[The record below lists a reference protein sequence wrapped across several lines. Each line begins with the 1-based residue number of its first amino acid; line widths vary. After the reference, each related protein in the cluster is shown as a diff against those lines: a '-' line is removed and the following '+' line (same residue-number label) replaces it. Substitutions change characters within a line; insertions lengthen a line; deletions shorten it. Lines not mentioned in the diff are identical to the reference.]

1 MALIVVLT
9 EEALGAADVTKITS
23 LHPDA
28 AFTVLVPADTERNL
42 LASIIDHLSLGEIRE
57 AIHEVAH
64 PAAPSEARTTAADQ
78 LAASLA
84 AFAAAGAS
92 AQGTVVDDDPLPALR
107 TAVTQENADE
117 VVVVTTP
124 HAVEDTLHTDWASRA
139 REELRVPVMHL
150 YAGTNQLG

>member
-9 EEALGAADVTKITS
+9 EEALGAADVAKITA

-42 LASIIDHLSLGEIRE
+42 LASIINHLSLGEIRE
-57 AIHEVAH
+57 AIDEVAH
-64 PAAPSEARTTAADQ
+64 RAAPSEARTTAADQ
-78 LAASLA
+78 LATSLA
-84 AFAAAGAS
+84 AFADAGAQ
-92 AQGTVVDDDPLPALR
+92 AEGRVVDDDPLPALQ
-107 TAVTQENADE
+107 TAVTGADATE

-139 REELRVPVMHL
+139 RETLQVPVMHL